1 MFYFIFHKLHFL
13 QLFFCVLV
21 ALFCMMEAAPQRS
34 LIPAAIAGGAIG
46 KAIAI
51 KGNSTFYS

>member
-1 MFYFIFHKLHFL
+1 MLFLFKNPFL

-51 KGNSTFYS
+51 KGNSTSYS

>member
-1 MFYFIFHKLHFL
+1 MFFIYFTNQFL

-51 KGNSTFYS
+51 KGTL